1 MAGMFQSKAAGLT
14 GSAQR
19 KRANGFPIHS
29 LEGFSTQ
36 QDFSCSVVSFGCDF
50 KICLIIYHQFPSLL
64 SEENNKSLGKKNFQ
78 QSSYLSPVMVNFM
91 CQLDWTKDC
100 PDDVLV
106 CP

>member
-64 SEENNKSLGKKNFQ
+64 SEENNKSLGKNKIFSN
-78 QSSYLSPVMVNFM
+78 
-91 CQLDWTKDC
+91 
-100 PDDVLV
+100 LV
-106 CP
+106 IYPL